1 MPPLGVVAGA
11 LFLGERISL
20 SVILGAA
27 VIIGG
32 LAVIVRTPA
41 LRAEAVEEA

>member
-1 MPPLGVVAGA
+1 MAGA
-11 LFLGERISL
+11 VFLGEHISL

-27 VIIGG
+27 VIIAG

-41 LRAEAVEEA
+41 LRAEAIEEI